1 MHFTFSKFGVASKSV
16 RGLLKLA
23 VDTLN
28 CYNDVNMLLPLW
40 SVGFFTINPLK
51 NVFLFLCPKC
61 LFCVSISKILTDV
74 NIRGT
79 LILLQLEAVKCKFS
93 QLRDQFKSQEA
104 PTWIPER
111 VWIQVWYGMMTAIF
125 EIVGHKLESFTFF
138 PFVIPNFQY
147 VLPKP

>member
-28 CYNDVNMLLPLW
+28 CFNDVNMFLPLW

-61 LFCVSISKILTDV
+61 LFCVSIGKILMDV

-79 LILLQLEAVKCKFS
+79 LILLQFEAVKCKFS
-93 QLRDQFKSQEA
+93 QLRDQFKGQKA
-104 PTWIPER
+104 PTRIPER
-111 VWIQVWYGMMTAIF
+111 VWVQVQYDDTAIF
-125 EIVGHKLESFTFF
+125 EIVGHKLKSFTFF

-147 VLPKP
+147 VFPKP